1 MRNKRNHARHP
12 IVLILAVAGLI
23 GGTTVFLPSAGLA
36 LAQAAGPSWTVT
48 GSLGTARYG
57 HTATLLPNGKVLVVG
72 GWGFGYL
79 DLKGSAELY
88 DPATGKWNG
97 TGSLNIP
104 RYVHTATLLPN
115 GKVLVTGGRGGLS
128 SRKSAELYEPGTG

>member
-36 LAQAAGPSWTVT
+36 IAQAAGPTWTAT

-57 HTATLLPNGKVLVVG
+57 HTATLLPNGKVLVAGGVG
-72 GWGFGYL
+72 PSG
-79 DLKGSAELY
+79 DLASAELY
-88 DPATGKWNG
+88 DPASGTWTA
-97 TGSLNIP
+97 TGSLNDA
-104 RYVHTATLLPN
+104 RDFHTATLVPN
-115 GKVLVTGGRGGLS
+115 GKVLVAGGGG
-128 SRKSAELYEPGTG
+128 

>member
-36 LAQAAGPSWTVT
+36 IAQAAGPSWTVT

-57 HTATLLPNGKVLVVG
+57 HTATLLPNGKVLVTICRFVG
-72 GWGFGYL
+72 YIEIGGAAGR
-79 DLKGSAELY
+79 DGAS
-88 DPATGKWNG
+88 TGIVSY
-97 TGSLNIP
+97 TG
-104 RYVHTATLLPN
+104 
-115 GKVLVTGGRGGLS
+115 
-128 SRKSAELYEPGTG
+128 

>member
-36 LAQAAGPSWTVT
+36 IAQAAGPSWPVT

-57 HTATLLPNGKVLVVG
+57 HSATLLPNGKGLGVG
-72 GWGFGYL
+72 GWGVG
-79 DLKGSAELY
+79 DLHCKGSAEVP
-88 DPATGKWNG
+88 DPSTGVRRHRA
-97 TGSLNIP
+97 IP
-104 RYVHTATLLPN
+104 N
-115 GKVLVTGGRGGLS
+115 
-128 SRKSAELYEPGTG
+128 